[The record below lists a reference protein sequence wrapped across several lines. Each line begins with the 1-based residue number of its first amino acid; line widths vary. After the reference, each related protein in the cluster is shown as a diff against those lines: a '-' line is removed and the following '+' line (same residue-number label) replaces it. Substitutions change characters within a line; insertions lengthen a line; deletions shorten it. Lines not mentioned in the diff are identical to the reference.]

1 MRFAREAWIHVLPT
15 ALLAAAT
22 AVFGWW
28 LAAAL
33 LLALAVGLLLF
44 FRIPRARSDTPA
56 DVVLSAASG
65 RVTRVEPADD
75 SDVAAGDLTRIV
87 TFLSVFDV
95 HVQRAPVDGRTV
107 ASRYTRGRKV
117 AAFRADAGRI
127 NEQRLTVLETPAG
140 IRVGIRQIA
149 GLVARRVVG
158 YLEPGSVARRGEL
171 MGLIRFGSRVDVI
184 VPATYTV
191 LVAPGDRVR
200 CGVTPLAQPPTST
213 ARRGED
219 G

>member
-22 AVFGWW
+22 ALFGWW

-44 FRIPRARSDTPA
+44 FRIPRARSDAPA

-75 SDVAAGDLTRIV
+75 SDVAAGALTRIV

-117 AAFRADAGRI
+117 AAFRAAAGRI
-127 NEQRLTVLETPAG
+127 NERRLTVLETPAG

-158 YLEPGSVARRGEL
+158 YLEPGSAARRGEL
-171 MGLIRFGSRVDVI
+171 MGLIRFGSRVDVL